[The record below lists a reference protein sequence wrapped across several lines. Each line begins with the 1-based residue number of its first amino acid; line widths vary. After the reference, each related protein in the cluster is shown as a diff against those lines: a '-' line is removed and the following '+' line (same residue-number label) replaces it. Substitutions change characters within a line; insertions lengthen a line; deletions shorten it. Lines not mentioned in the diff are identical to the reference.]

1 MDVSTVVAQRGGACS
16 WSELRAAASKRAIRA
31 ALAADAIRRVG
42 KGRYVLPSVGE
53 ARVLAIRLH
62 ATASHTTAA
71 LHWGWSVKHEPA
83 EPHLTFPRGRKL
95 REAARGGIRR
105 HWRSLGEDEVVD
117 RWVTSPVRTVIDCC
131 LDLPFDEALA
141 VVDSSWRAGQ
151 SPLEV
156 AAAAKR
162 LPQRSF
168 GKVLRVL
175 RHADRGAANPFE
187 SVLRAICLGVDGLD
201 VVTQFEIRDAAFYAK
216 VDLADV
222 ELRLVIEAESFEHHG
237 TRAALLRDCRRY
249 TDLGARGWTV
259 LRFSWEEVMF
269 HPDRVADALRLAVA
283 ARRRTAMKG
292 RARAS

>member
-1 MDVSTVVAQRGGACS
+1 MEPPTVVAQHGGACS
-16 WSELRAAASKRAIRA
+16 WRQLRAVASKRSIRA
-31 ALAADAIRRVG
+31 AIAAGVITRVG

-53 ARVLAIRLH
+53 ARALAVGLH

-71 LHWGWSVKHEPA
+71 LHWGWAVKHEPA

-95 REAARGGIRR
+95 RDAARGGIRR
-105 HWRSLGEDEVVD
+105 HWRSLGDDEVVGG
-117 RWVTSPVRTVIDCC
+117 WVTSPVRTVIDCC

-151 SPLEV
+151 SPLAV
-156 AAAAKR
+156 AEAAKR
-162 LPQRSF
+162 LPPRSLR
-168 GKVLRVL
+168 KVMRVL

-187 SVLRAICLGVDGLD
+187 SVLRAICIGVDGLD
-201 VVTQFEIRDAAFYAK
+201 VLSQFTIRDAAFYAK

-237 TRAALLRDCRRY
+237 TRAALRRDCRRY
-249 TDLGARGWTV
+249 TDLGARGWSV

-269 HPDRVADALRLAVA
+269 EPERVASALRLAVET
-283 ARRRTAMKG
+283 RRRTATNG
-292 RARAS
+292 RSKAS